1 VVVRW
6 DRSIDRQLVTC
17 LLRCPRVAPKI
28 LQQGIVWGR
37 KGWGSEDY
45 VFSVD
50 RPGRSFEEEKIAC
63 VYRARQELGIKSG
76 LLIGSWLRFQI
87 ITV

>member
-1 VVVRW
+1 MG
-6 DRSIDRQLVTC
+6 SSTDRQLVTC
-17 LLRCPRVAPKI
+17 CCAATQILCSCNRELFGGGKVGEAKI
-28 LQQGIVWGR
+28 
-37 KGWGSEDY
+37 
-45 VFSVD
+45 FSVD
-50 RPGRSFEEEKIAC
+50 RPGRSEEEKIAC